1 MSHDDFPQKLERVER
16 AVAEVERLAR
26 GEVLEATRTL
36 VRALLDVHK
45 DALHELFTAGEGP
58 SDALVALACRPRIA
72 WLLGLHGI
80 NPDPLEGR
88 AREAVRTARSVAP
101 PGARAEIV
109 SIEEEA
115 VKVRV
120 LGAAEDSRRLLAR
133 AVERSMA
140 ELAPEAEVTFE
151 GVAAEPR
158 DSDLVAPERLVRREV
173 RSS

>member
-36 VRALLDVHK
+36 VRAILDVHK
-45 DALHELFTAGEGP
+45 DALRELFTADE
-58 SDALVALACRPRIA
+58 SATNEALAALACRPRIA

-101 PGARAEIV
+101 PGARAEVV
-109 SIEEEA
+109 SVEDEA

-120 LGAAEDSRRLLAR
+120 LGPPRTRGACLR
-133 AVERSMA
+133 APSN
-140 ELAPEAEVTFE
+140 
-151 GVAAEPR
+151 
-158 DSDLVAPERLVRREV
+158 VRW
-173 RSS
+173 RSSLQRRS